1 MTRIVALLMLAV
13 CAVSNGCGSAS
24 DRTQETRLTADYSG
38 SGPGTLDDA
47 RTLAGIE
54 SRLAHATSLSAHITY
69 TSTSGIDDS
78 HPEVTAAV
86 FVPRGTPPQGGW
98 PIVAFGHPPTGIAH
112 DCAPSR
118 SATLMGA
125 STTVADLVSAGYVV
139 TVSDYQGLG
148 LENTYHPF
156 LDSSTVGFNLI
167 DSVFATRRLVP
178 ATSVDWIAFGVSQ
191 GGQAAWAAD
200 ELAENAGQGLHLVGA
215 VSVSPTA
222 DIEGL
227 ADAAMNGRLTVA
239 QTLALQAYLASL
251 KSEYPDF
258 VLDDYRRGTVRDQW
272 DVFSGCQD
280 PATTEHTKLAD
291 HLETDDLRPASP
303 AAAQTLRGYLEKTNL
318 PQGPTA
324 APMLVV
330 YGGRD
335 PLIPA
340 AWTENAIHRACMI
353 GDAIEFELQSDKA
366 SSDIDMS
373 SAFAWIRDRLD
384 GTQARDDCPAIRA
397 AT

>member
-1 MTRIVALLMLAV
+1 
-13 CAVSNGCGSAS
+13 
-24 DRTQETRLTADYSG
+24 
-38 SGPGTLDDA
+38 
-47 RTLAGIE
+47 
-54 SRLAHATSLSAHITY
+54 
-69 TSTSGIDDS
+69 
-78 HPEVTAAV
+78 
-86 FVPRGTPPQGGW
+86 
-98 PIVAFGHPPTGIAH
+98 
-112 DCAPSR
+112 
-118 SATLMGA
+118 
-125 STTVADLVSAGYVV
+125 
-139 TVSDYQGLG
+139 
-148 LENTYHPF
+148 
-156 LDSSTVGFNLI
+156 
-167 DSVFATRRLVP
+167 
-178 ATSVDWIAFGVSQ
+178 
-191 GGQAAWAAD
+191 
-200 ELAENAGQGLHLVGA
+200 VGA

>member
-1 MTRIVALLMLAV
+1 MRRISALLILAA
-13 CAVSNGCGSAS
+13 CAVSSGCASAA
-24 DRTQETRLTADYSG
+24 DNAQGTRLTADYSG

-54 SRLAHATSLSAHITY
+54 SRLAHATSLSARITY

-86 FVPRGTPPQGGW
+86 FVPRGAPPQGGW

-118 SATLMGA
+118 SPTLLGA
-125 STTVADLVSAGYVV
+125 STTVTDLVSAGYVV

-148 LENTYHPF
+148 LDNTYHPF

-167 DSVFATRRLVP
+167 DSVFAARRLVP
-178 ATSVDWIAFGVSQ
+178 TTSVDWIAFGVSQ

-200 ELAENAGQGLHLVGA
+200 ELADNAGQGLHLVGA

-222 DIEGL
+222 DIDGL
-227 ADAAMNGRLTVA
+227 ADAAMNTTLTTA

-258 VLDDYRRGTVRDQW
+258 ALDDFRHGTIRDRW
-272 DVFSGCQD
+272 DAFSACQG
-280 PATTEHTKLAD
+280 PAAQNRTELAA
-291 HLETDDLRPASP
+291 HLGADDLRPASP
-303 AAAQTLRGYLEKTNL
+303 TAAQTLRGYLEKTNL

-330 YGGRD
+330 YGDRD
-335 PLIPA
+335 PLIPPD
-340 AWTENAIHRACMI
+340 WTERAVHRACAM
-353 GDAIEFELQSDKA
+353 GDAIALDVQSDR
-366 SSDIDMS
+366 SSDDIDMS
-373 SAFAWIRDRLD
+373 SAFAWIRARFD
-384 GTQARDDCPAIRA
+384 GAPARDDCPAVTA

>member
-1 MTRIVALLMLAV
+1 MTRLAALLVLAV
-13 CAVSNGCGSAS
+13 CAVSSACGGAS
-24 DRTQETRLTADYSG
+24 DRAQETKLAADFSG

-47 RTLAGIE
+47 RTLSGVE
-54 SRLAHATSLSAHITY
+54 SRLANATSLSARITY

-118 SATLMGA
+118 SPTLMGA

-148 LENTYHPF
+148 LDKAYHPF
-156 LDSSTVGFNLI
+156 LDSTTVGFNLI

-178 ATSVDWIAFGVSQ
+178 TTSIDWIAFGVSQ

-200 ELAENAGQGLHLVGA
+200 ELAENAGQGLRLVGA
-215 VSVSPTA
+215 VSVSPA
-222 DIEGL
+222 ANIDGL
-227 ADAAMNGRLTVA
+227 ADAAMNGRLTTA
-239 QTLALQAYLASL
+239 QKLALQAYLASL
-251 KSEYPDF
+251 KSEYRDF
-258 VLDDYRRGTVRDQW
+258 ALDDYRRGMVRDAW
-272 DVFSGCQD
+272 DVFSACQG
-280 PATTEHTKLAD
+280 PAATERTRLAD
-291 HLETDDLRPASP
+291 HLGSDDLRPASA
-303 AAAQTLRGYLEKTNL
+303 AAAQTLRGYLQKTNL

-324 APMLVV
+324 APMLVM

-335 PLIPA
+335 PLIPPD
-340 AWTENAIHRACMI
+340 WTERAVRSACMM
-353 GDAIEFELQSDKA
+353 GDAIEVDLQPDKA
-366 SSDIDMS
+366 STDIDMS
-373 SAFAWIRDRLD
+373 SAFAWTRDRFD
-384 GTQARDDCPAIRA
+384 GAPARDDCPSMRA